1 VTRDSAQDGMATR
14 VRRVNRPTAAPVR
27 TLALVI
33 AGLAL
38 LAGCWTGSDGGTA
51 SSTAQ
56 ASSPATSPAATAP
69 AAAAPVPVCPA
80 GSASDTT
87 YECEGVTVTGA
98 KDAEPTIAL
107 ADGFA
112 PATELAV
119 ADVYVGEGDVV
130 APGATV
136 TVNYVGVGQQ
146 SGKVFDSSWQRGEP
160 ATFPL
165 DGVIAGW
172 SQGLVGMQ
180 PGGRRLL
187 IIPAELAYGDA
198 GAGADIAPGETLV
211 FVVDLIEATPAS

>member
-1 VTRDSAQDGMATR
+1 
-14 VRRVNRPTAAPVR
+14 VNRRTAAPVR
-27 TLALVI
+27 TLTLVV

-38 LAGCWTGSDGGTA
+38 LAGCWTGSDGSGTA
-51 SSTAQ
+51 ATPQ
-56 ASSPATSPAATAP
+56 ASNPAATAP
-69 AAAAPVPVCPA
+69 AVAAPVPVCPA
-80 GSASDTT
+80 GSPSDTT
-87 YECEGVTVTGA
+87 YECQGVTVTGA
-98 KDAEPTIAL
+98 KDAEPTITL
-107 ADGFA
+107 ADGFP

-119 ADVYVGEGDVV
+119 ADVYVGEGDAV

-136 TVNYVGVGQQ
+136 TVNYTGVGQQ

-165 DGVIAGW
+165 DGVIQGW

-187 IIPAELAYGDA
+187 VIPAELAYGDA

-211 FVVDLIEATPAS
+211 FVVDLIEQTPAG

>member
-1 VTRDSAQDGMATR
+1 MATR
-14 VRRVNRPTAAPVR
+14 VRRVNRRTTAPVR
-27 TLALVI
+27 TLTLVV

-38 LAGCWTGSDGGTA
+38 LAGCWTGSDGERR
-51 SSTAQ
+51 
-56 ASSPATSPAATAP
+56 PPRPRRPTSPAATAP
-69 AAAAPVPVCPA
+69 AVAAPVPVCPA
-80 GSASDTT
+80 GSPSDTT
-87 YECEGVTVTGA
+87 YECQGVTVTGA
-98 KDAEPTIAL
+98 KDAEPTITL
-107 ADGFA
+107 ADGFP

-119 ADVYVGEGDVV
+119 ADVYVGEGDAV

-136 TVNYVGVGQQ
+136 TVNYIGVGQQ

-165 DGVIAGW
+165 DGVIQGW

-211 FVVDLIEATPAS
+211 FVVDLIEQTPAG